1 MHPALGQGFGPD
13 FKVVKGY
20 DFVGDDFTGFE
31 TPVPDKDPMD
41 SCGPDSG
48 AEGIKN
54 RSFVCYLPIQLSI

>member
-1 MHPALGQGFGPD
+1 
-13 FKVVKGY
+13 VIKGY